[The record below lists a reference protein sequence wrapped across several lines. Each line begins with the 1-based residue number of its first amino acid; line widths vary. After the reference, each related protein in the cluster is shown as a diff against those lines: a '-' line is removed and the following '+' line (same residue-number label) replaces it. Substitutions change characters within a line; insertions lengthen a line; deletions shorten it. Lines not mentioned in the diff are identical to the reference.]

1 MDDIERTKLEV
12 QLRNQQRILN
22 KKFAEE
28 GLTDEILDEQI
39 KLNKLRHEYDI
50 TDESEK
56 VYEDFVQ

>member
-1 MDDIERTKLEV
+1 MVDIERTKLEV
-12 QLRNQQRILN
+12 QLRNQQRVLN

-39 KLNKLRHEYDI
+39 KLNKLRHENDI
-50 TDESEK
+50 VDESEK

>member
-22 KKFAEE
+22 KKYAEE

-39 KLNKLRHEYDI
+39 KLNQLRHEYDI